1 MRIRKKTC
9 PEIEYFCNRF
19 HQCGY
24 GVMVAAPDLGS
35 GDESR
40 GGSSPPIRTNHP
52 LALPVHIIFFQIFLH
67 FFVFA
72 LSKFVFLRLLSDDV
86 SPCGSNWLHMVKTGS
101 NGNCFVWFGK
111 DCLKLILL
119 GFNAMSLF
127 GWYAFHKRAKRRPN
141 RRAGTE
147 KEMFCQKMA
156 AFSSKKGKTA
166 LIGCQIGRVGGKIE
180 LIKELT
186 NNLIKMYKK
195 IFYALGLALLFTGYT
210 FAQNAT
216 LKGKVTNQNGKA
228 VEFATVRLMQDDAM
242 ILGTTTDDKG
252 NYTLKPVPS
261 GKLDLV
267 VTFVGCTPYK
277 REGIEFSGSTVKF
290 QDVQLD
296 CGSSRKLDPVTIKD
310 IKPIFEKDQ
319 STSQQSMTAEDMGT
333 IPGKSVESAL
343 NTMSG
348 LTSGGGGTSVR
359 GNRTGQLVYMVD
371 GVRSGNDVAIAGVAS
386 MNMISGGIPAKY
398 GDGAAFVEIETKGA
412 SRRFGGMVDLY
423 DYINGYYTG
432 VMQFN
437 LTGPILKKLEKKT
450 TEAME
455 KGERKTKLSS
465 AGFFLSG
472 SISYNPGSTSYKGG
486 YYEAPQ
492 SLIDE
497 LKANPLRIEDDG
509 TIYQNTLYI
518 TKDQWGKSK
527 KRLSNASSYGGS
539 LFGKLDIRTSYID
552 VIATGKLSY
561 SAGQSYSFSNSLYN
575 TENNGFSE
583 SWTGAAMV
591 RLTQRFRPDTSS
603 IFKNAFYRI
612 QLSYEHGAGKS
623 YSKTHKEN
631 IFDYGY
637 IGKIQHTVTPYYEY
651 GTDSLNGRKLDNVYK
666 LTSFA
671 YVIDTFIA
679 GDKNPDMARYTQN
692 IFDIYGHAIMYNN
705 HIQQLG
711 GLLNGEA
718 PSNSAY
724 GLFSA
729 PGVAYNGVA
738 RSLSD
743 VLDFN
748 ASLSFD
754 IKDHGIEMGFQY
766 YQSMSHSHSVSPRGL
781 WTLMRTLANDHIQ
794 ELDEESAYG
803 TYDEFGVFTDT
814 VNYKRLVNKD
824 GQKTFD
830 KNLREKLGA
839 AEDEWIDIDR
849 YDPETYSLDMFS
861 AEELLNNGNA
871 YISYYGYDYTGKH
884 VNNKAITMDDM
895 QRWFNG
901 EDGRRDFTSI
911 GAYKPIYMA
920 GYIQDHFAIKNLFF
934 NVGVRLDVNDAN
946 QPVVK
951 DMYLYRE
958 AYTAKEVNQMNIKFS
973 DKDYKIPTSIGDN
986 YTVYV
991 QDPTASELE
1000 VTAYRNGTTWY
1011 DPQGN
1016 EVTDPTDLAQ
1026 EAGTSSLTPY
1036 LKEMPGASDQTKVS
1050 YKAFQD
1056 YTPTFE
1062 NGGISIAP
1070 RLSFSFAVS
1079 DESVF
1084 YAHYNV
1090 MTKRQNSRI
1099 SPVYYLFFEDY
1110 AKGGSYCSNTGLRPE
1125 KSIDYEVGFRQKLA
1139 DNMALN
1145 IAAYYSE
1152 KRDQVQV
1159 YRYTEAYPATYY
1171 SYTNIDFGTTQGF
1184 TIGLEMRKAKHVSF
1198 TTNYTLQ
1205 FAKGTGSSATS
1216 AANMIALGQPNL
1228 RTLTTLAFDQ
1238 RHVLNAN
1245 INLSYGRGEGK
1256 AMSINNKKI
1265 YPLENAGMNITAKAG
1280 SGLPYTRSSTIAS
1293 LTGQGA
1299 SQLVGSIYGS
1309 RMPWQYSCNVKFYKS
1324 WILKLRDNNDKRGQK
1339 LASLQAYLDVNN
1351 IFNFSNVTS
1360 VYRYTGNASDD
1371 GFLTAEEF
1379 QSYISQQTCPES
1391 FIDYYTYTMTAGRL
1405 GTARVITLGAMFN
1418 F

>member
-1 MRIRKKTC
+1 M
-9 PEIEYFCNRF
+9 
-19 HQCGY
+19 
-24 GVMVAAPDLGS
+24 
-35 GDESR
+35 
-40 GGSSPPIRTNHP
+40 
-52 LALPVHIIFFQIFLH
+52 
-67 FFVFA
+67 
-72 LSKFVFLRLLSDDV
+72 
-86 SPCGSNWLHMVKTGS
+86 
-101 NGNCFVWFGK
+101 
-111 DCLKLILL
+111 
-119 GFNAMSLF
+119 
-127 GWYAFHKRAKRRPN
+127 
-141 RRAGTE
+141 
-147 KEMFCQKMA
+147 
-156 AFSSKKGKTA
+156 
-166 LIGCQIGRVGGKIE
+166 
-180 LIKELT
+180 
-186 NNLIKMYKK
+186 
-195 IFYALGLALLFTGYT
+195 
-210 FAQNAT
+210 
-216 LKGKVTNQNGKA
+216 
-228 VEFATVRLMQDDAM
+228 
-242 ILGTTTDDKG
+242 
-252 NYTLKPVPS
+252 
-261 GKLDLV
+261 
-267 VTFVGCTPYK
+267 
-277 REGIEFSGSTVKF
+277 
-290 QDVQLD
+290 
-296 CGSSRKLDPVTIKD
+296 
-310 IKPIFEKDQ
+310 
-319 STSQQSMTAEDMGT
+319 
-333 IPGKSVESAL
+333 PGKSVASAL

-348 LTSGGGGTSVR
+348 LTSSGSGTSVR

-371 GVRSGNDVAIAGVAS
+371 GVRSGNDVAFAGVAS

-412 SRRFGGMVDLY
+412 ARRFGGSLDLY

-432 VMQFN
+432 GMQFS

-450 TEAME
+450 ADAMKE
-455 KGERKTKLSS
+455 GKRKTRLTS
-465 AGFFLSG
+465 AGFFMSG
-472 SISYNPGSTSYKGG
+472 SLSYNPGSTSAKGG

-497 LKANPLRIEDDG
+497 LKENPLRIEPDG
-509 TIYQNTLYI
+509 TTYQNTLYI

-527 KRLSNASSYGGS
+527 KRLSDATTYGGS
-539 LFGKLDIRTSYID
+539 LFGKLDIRTTNID

-561 SAGQSYSFSNSLYN
+561 SAGQSYSFTNSLYN
-575 TENNGFSE
+575 TEHNGFSE
-583 SWTGAAMV
+583 SWSGAAMM
-591 RLTQRFRPDTSS
+591 RLTQRFHPDTSS
-603 IFKNAFYRI
+603 IFKSAFYRI
-612 QLSYEHGAGKS
+612 QFSYEHGAGKS

-631 IFDYGY
+631 IFDYGH
-637 IGKIQHTVTPYYEY
+637 IGKIQHTVTPYYEL
-651 GTDSLNGRKLDNVYK
+651 GSDSLNGRKLDNVYR

-679 GDKNPDMARYTQN
+679 GDKNADMARYTQN
-692 IFDIYGHAIMYNN
+692 IFDIYGKSILYDN

-718 PSNSAY
+718 PSGAAY

-743 VLDFN
+743 VLDLN

-781 WTLMRTLANDHIQ
+781 WTLMRTLANDHIR
-794 ELDEESAYG
+794 ELDESSAYG

-814 VNYKRLVNKD
+814 VKYNRLVNKE

-830 KNLREKLGA
+830 RNLREKLGA

-849 YDPETYSLDMFS
+849 YDPETFSLDMFS
-861 AEELLNNGNA
+861 AEELFNNGNA
-871 YISYYGYDYTGKH
+871 YVSYYGYDYTGKH
-884 VNNKAITMDDM
+884 SNNKAITMDDM
-895 QRWFNG
+895 QKWFNG

-958 AYTAKEVNQMNIKFS
+958 AFTAKEVNQMNVKFT
-973 DKDYKIPTSIGDN
+973 DKDYRIPASIGDD
-986 YTVYV
+986 YVVYV
-991 QDPTASELE
+991 QDPSASELE

-1026 EAGTSSLTPY
+1026 AASIANLTPY

-1056 YTPTFE
+1056 YTPTLE

-1070 RLSFSFAVS
+1070 RLSFSFAVN
-1079 DESVF
+1079 DRSVF

-1110 AKGGSYCSNTGLRPE
+1110 AKNGSYCSNTGLKPE
-1125 KSIDYEVGFRQKLA
+1125 KSIDYEVGFRQQLA

-1145 IAAYYSE
+1145 LSAYYSE

-1205 FAKGTGSSATS
+1205 FAKGTGSSSTS
-1216 AANMIALGQPNL
+1216 AQNIIAAGQPNL
-1228 RTLTTLAFDQ
+1228 RTLTTLAYDQ

-1245 INLSYGRGEGK
+1245 VNLSCGAGDGLPLT
-1256 AMSINNKKI
+1256 INNKKI
-1265 YPLENAGMNITAKAG
+1265 YPMENAGMNITAKAG

-1299 SQLVGSIYGS
+1299 NQLVGSIYGS
-1309 RMPWQYSCNVKFYKS
+1309 RMPWQYSCNIKLYKY
-1324 WILKLRDNNDKRGQK
+1324 WRLKLKNNDDKRGRRD
-1339 LASLQAYLDVNN
+1339 ATLQTYLDINN
-1351 IFNFSNVTS
+1351 IFNFSNITS

-1379 QSYISQQTCPES
+1379 QNYISQQTCPES
-1391 FIDYYTYTMTAGRL
+1391 FIDYYTYVMTAGRL
-1405 GTARVITLGAMFN
+1405 GSARVITLGAMFN

>member
-1 MRIRKKTC
+1 
-9 PEIEYFCNRF
+9 
-19 HQCGY
+19 
-24 GVMVAAPDLGS
+24 
-35 GDESR
+35 
-40 GGSSPPIRTNHP
+40 
-52 LALPVHIIFFQIFLH
+52 
-67 FFVFA
+67 
-72 LSKFVFLRLLSDDV
+72 
-86 SPCGSNWLHMVKTGS
+86 
-101 NGNCFVWFGK
+101 
-111 DCLKLILL
+111 
-119 GFNAMSLF
+119 
-127 GWYAFHKRAKRRPN
+127 
-141 RRAGTE
+141 
-147 KEMFCQKMA
+147 
-156 AFSSKKGKTA
+156 
-166 LIGCQIGRVGGKIE
+166 
-180 LIKELT
+180 
-186 NNLIKMYKK
+186 MYKK
-195 IFYALGLALLFTGYT
+195 IFFALGLALLMTGYT

-216 LKGKVTNQNGKA
+216 LKGKVTNQDGKP
-228 VEFATVRLMQDDAM
+228 VEFANVRLMQEDAM
-242 ILGTTTDDKG
+242 ILGASTDENG

-267 VTFVGCTPYK
+267 VTYAGCTPYK
-277 REGIEFSGSTVKF
+277 MEGIEFRGSTVKF
-290 QDVQLD
+290 QDVQIN
-296 CGSSRKLDPVTIKD
+296 CGGKTLKEFKVKAE
-310 IKPIFEKDQ
+310 KPIFEKDQ
-319 STSQQSMTAEDMGT
+319 SASQQSMTSEDMENMS
-333 IPGKSVESAL
+333 GKSIESAL

-348 LTSGGGGTSVR
+348 LTTSSGGGTSVR
-359 GNRTGQLVYMVD
+359 GNRSGQLVYMVD
-371 GVRSGNDVAIAGVAS
+371 GVRSGNDVAFAGVAS

-412 SRRFGGMVDLY
+412 ARRFGGSLDLY
-423 DYINGYYTG
+423 NYINGYYTTG
-432 VMQFN
+432 MQFS
-437 LTGPILKKLEKKT
+437 LTGPILKGLEKKT
-450 TEAME
+450 ADAMKE
-455 KGERKTKLSS
+455 GKRKSKLNS

-472 SISYNPGSTSYKGG
+472 SASYNPGSTSAKGG

-509 TIYQNTLYI
+509 TVYQNTLYI

-527 KRLSNASSYGGS
+527 KRLSNATSYGGS

-552 VIATGKLSY
+552 VIATGKFSY

-575 TENNGFSE
+575 TENNGFSK
-583 SWTGAAMV
+583 SWTGAAMA

-603 IFKNAFYRI
+603 IFQNAFYRI
-612 QLSYEHGAGKS
+612 QFSYEHGEGLS
-623 YSKTHKEN
+623 YSKTHKDN
-631 IFDYGY
+631 LFDYGY
-637 IGKIQHTVTPYYEY
+637 IGQIKHTATPYYEL
-651 GTDSLNGRKLDNVYK
+651 GSDSLNGRLQSNVYR

-692 IFDIYGHAIMYNN
+692 VFDRFGSDIVYNN
-705 HIQQLG
+705 YIQTYG

-718 PSNSAY
+718 PNGAY
-724 GLFSA
+724 GMFSA
-729 PGVAYNGVA
+729 PGICYNGYGKS
-738 RSLSD
+738 RSD

-766 YQSMSHSHSVSPRGL
+766 YQSISSSYSVSPRGL
-781 WTLMRTLANDHIQ
+781 WTLMRELANDHIQ
-794 ELDEESAYG
+794 ELDENSAYG
-803 TYDEFGVFTDT
+803 TYANGVFTDT
-814 VNYKRLVNKD
+814 INYKRLVNKE

-830 KNLREKLGA
+830 RNLREKLGA

-849 YDPETYSLDMFS
+849 YDPSTYSLDMFS

-871 YISYYGYDYTGKH
+871 YVSYYGYDYTGKN
-884 VNNKAITMDDM
+884 VNTKSITMDDM
-895 QRWFNG
+895 QKWFNG
-901 EDGRRDFTSI
+901 EDGKRDFSTI

-946 QPVVK
+946 QPMVK

-958 AYTAKEVNQMNIKFS
+958 AYTAKEVNQMGVTFT
-973 DKDYKIPTSIGDN
+973 DKGYSIPNSIGED

-991 QDPTASELE
+991 QDPTASEIE

-1026 EAGTSSLTPY
+1026 AAATTQLTPF

-1056 YTPTFE
+1056 YTPTLE

-1079 DESVF
+1079 DQSVF

-1125 KSIDYEVGFRQKLA
+1125 KSIDYEVGFRQQLA
-1139 DNMALN
+1139 TNMALN
-1145 IAAYYSE
+1145 ISAYYSE

-1159 YRYTEAYPATYY
+1159 YRFTEAYPATYY

-1184 TIGLEMRKAKHVSF
+1184 TIGLEMRKAKHVGFSA
-1198 TTNYTLQ
+1198 NYTLQ
-1205 FAKGTGSSATS
+1205 FAKGTGSDATS
-1216 AANMIALGQPNL
+1216 AATLISSGQPNL

-1245 INLSYGRGEGK
+1245 INLSCGRQEGGYITVK
-1256 AMSINNKKI
+1256 NRQI
-1265 YPLENAGMNITAKAG
+1265 YPLENTGLNITAKAG
-1280 SGLPYTRSSTIAS
+1280 SGLPYTRSSTIQS

-1299 SQLVGSIYGS
+1299 YQLVGSIYGS
-1309 RMPWQYSCNVKFYKS
+1309 RMPWQYSCNVKLYKY
-1324 WILKLRDNNDKRGQK
+1324 WLFKLKDSDDQRGQK
-1339 LASLQAYLDVNN
+1339 IGSLQAYLDINN
-1351 IFNFSNVTS
+1351 IFNFSNVSS

-1379 QSYISQQTCPES
+1379 QNYISQQTCPES
-1391 FIDYYTYTMTAGRL
+1391 YIDYYTYVMTAGRL
-1405 GTARVITLGAMFN
+1405 GSARVITLGATFN

>member
-1 MRIRKKTC
+1 
-9 PEIEYFCNRF
+9 
-19 HQCGY
+19 
-24 GVMVAAPDLGS
+24 
-35 GDESR
+35 
-40 GGSSPPIRTNHP
+40 
-52 LALPVHIIFFQIFLH
+52 
-67 FFVFA
+67 
-72 LSKFVFLRLLSDDV
+72 
-86 SPCGSNWLHMVKTGS
+86 
-101 NGNCFVWFGK
+101 
-111 DCLKLILL
+111 
-119 GFNAMSLF
+119 
-127 GWYAFHKRAKRRPN
+127 
-141 RRAGTE
+141 
-147 KEMFCQKMA
+147 
-156 AFSSKKGKTA
+156 
-166 LIGCQIGRVGGKIE
+166 
-180 LIKELT
+180 
-186 NNLIKMYKK
+186 MYKK
-195 IFYALGLALLFTGYT
+195 IFYALGLALLMTGYT

-216 LKGKVTNQNGKA
+216 LKGKVTDQNGKP
-228 VEFATVRLMQDDAM
+228 VEFANVRLMQEDDM
-242 ILGTTTDDKG
+242 ILGTTTDEHG

-261 GKLDLV
+261 GKLDLI
-267 VTFVGCTPYK
+267 VTYSGCAKYK
-277 REGIEFSGSTVKF
+277 REGIAFSGSTVKF
-290 QDVQLD
+290 QDVQIN
-296 CGSSRKLDPVTIKD
+296 CGKNLKEIVVTD
-310 IKPIFEKDQ
+310 TKPIFEKDQ
-319 STSQQSMTAEDMGT
+319 VVAQQTMTAEDMET
-333 IPGKSVESAL
+333 MSGKSVSSAL

-348 LTSGGGGTSVR
+348 LTTTSGGGTSIR

-371 GVRSGNDVAIAGVAS
+371 GVRSGNDVAFAGVAS
-386 MNMISGGIPAKY
+386 TTMISGGIPAKY
-398 GDGAAFVEIETKGA
+398 GDGAGFVEIETKGA
-412 SRRFGGMVDLY
+412 SRSFKGSVDMY
-423 DYINGYYTG
+423 DVINGYYTG
-432 VMQFN
+432 GMQFS
-437 LTGPILKKLEKKT
+437 LTGPILKKLQKRT
-450 TEAME
+450 DSLMSIH
-455 KGERKTKLSS
+455 ERKTKLNS

-472 SISYNPGSTSYKGG
+472 SLSYNPGSTSAKGG

-509 TIYQNTLYI
+509 VNYNNTLYI

-527 KRLSNASSYGGS
+527 KRLSNATSYGGS

-561 SAGQSYSFSNSLYN
+561 SEGQSYSFSNSLYN
-575 TENNGFSE
+575 TENNGFSK
-583 SWTGAAMV
+583 SWTGAAML

-603 IFKNAFYRI
+603 IFQNAFYRI
-612 QLSYEHGAGKS
+612 QFSYERGSGMS
-623 YSKTHKEN
+623 YSKKHKEN

-637 IGKIQHTVTPYYEY
+637 IGEIRHKVTPYYEL
-651 GTDSLNGRKLDNVYK
+651 GSDSLYGRKLDNVYR

-671 YVIDTFIA
+671 YLIDTFIP
-679 GDKNPDMARYTQN
+679 GDKNPDLARYTENVFGTFGSN
-692 IFDIYGHAIMYNN
+692 ILYDN
-705 HIQQLG
+705 HIQSLG

-718 PSNSAY
+718 PSGAAY

-729 PGVAYNGVA
+729 PGVAYNGIG

-743 VLDFN
+743 VLDFS

-766 YQSMSHSHSVSPRGL
+766 YQSISHSHSVSPRGL
-781 WTLMRTLANDHIQ
+781 WTLMRTLANDHIR
-794 ELDEESAYG
+794 ELDENSAYG
-803 TYDEFGVFTDT
+803 TYDETGTVFTDT
-814 VNYKRLVNKD
+814 VNYKRLVNKES
-824 GQKTFD
+824 QKVFD
-830 KNLREKLGA
+830 RNLREKLGA

-895 QRWFNG
+895 QKWFNG
-901 EDGRRDFTSI
+901 EDGKRDFTSI

-958 AYTAKEVNQMNIKFS
+958 AYTAKEVSQMNVKFT
-973 DKDYKIPTSIGDN
+973 DKDYRIPASIGDD

-991 QDPTASELE
+991 QDPTAAEME
-1000 VTAYRNGTTWY
+1000 VTAYRSGTTWY

-1016 EVTDPTDLAQ
+1016 EVTDPADLAQ
-1026 EAGTSSLTPY
+1026 AASSANLTPY

-1056 YTPTFE
+1056 YTPTLE

-1090 MTKRQNSRI
+1090 MSKRQNSRI
-1099 SPVYYLFFEDY
+1099 SPVYYLFIEDY
-1110 AKGGSYCSNTGLRPE
+1110 AKGGSQCSNTGLKPE
-1125 KSIDYEVGFRQKLA
+1125 KSIDYEVGFRQKLSE
-1139 DNMALN
+1139 NMALN
-1145 IAAYYSE
+1145 MSAYYSE

-1184 TIGLEMRKAKHVSF
+1184 TIGLEMRKTKHVSF

-1205 FAKGTGSSATS
+1205 FAKGTGSSSTS
-1216 AANMIALGQPNL
+1216 AANMIAMGQPNL

-1245 INLSYGRGEGK
+1245 INLSNGRSEGVK
-1256 AMSINNKKI
+1256 LPLKKKEVF
-1265 YPLENAGMNITAKAG
+1265 PLENAGMSITAKAG
-1280 SGLPYTRSSTIAS
+1280 SGLPYTRSSTIVS

-1309 RMPWQYSCNVKFYKS
+1309 RMPWQYSCNMKFYKY
-1324 WILKLRDNNDKRGQK
+1324 WFFKMKKTEDKREQK
-1339 LASLQAYLDVNN
+1339 IASLQAYLDISN
-1351 IFNFSNVTS
+1351 IFNFSNITS

-1391 FIDYYTYTMTAGRL
+1391 YIDYYTYAMTAGRL
-1405 GTARVITLGAMFN
+1405 GSARVITLGAMFN

>member
-1 MRIRKKTC
+1 
-9 PEIEYFCNRF
+9 
-19 HQCGY
+19 
-24 GVMVAAPDLGS
+24 
-35 GDESR
+35 
-40 GGSSPPIRTNHP
+40 
-52 LALPVHIIFFQIFLH
+52 
-67 FFVFA
+67 
-72 LSKFVFLRLLSDDV
+72 
-86 SPCGSNWLHMVKTGS
+86 
-101 NGNCFVWFGK
+101 
-111 DCLKLILL
+111 
-119 GFNAMSLF
+119 
-127 GWYAFHKRAKRRPN
+127 
-141 RRAGTE
+141 
-147 KEMFCQKMA
+147 
-156 AFSSKKGKTA
+156 
-166 LIGCQIGRVGGKIE
+166 
-180 LIKELT
+180 
-186 NNLIKMYKK
+186 MYKK
-195 IFYALGLALLFTGYT
+195 IFFALGLALLMTGYT

-216 LKGKVTNQNGKA
+216 LKGKVTKEDGSP
-228 VEFATVRLMQDDAM
+228 VEFANVRLMQEDAM
-242 ILGTTTDDKG
+242 ILGTTTDEKG

-261 GKLDLV
+261 GKLDLI
-267 VTFVGCTPYK
+267 VTYTGCTPFK
-277 REGIEFSGSTVKF
+277 MKGISFSGSVVKF
-290 QDVQLD
+290 QDVQIQ
-296 CGSSRKLDPVTIKD
+296 CGKILKTIEVTAE
-310 IKPIFEKDQ
+310 KPIFEPSEPNQQAMDAKDMENM
-319 STSQQSMTAEDMGT
+319 S
-333 IPGKSVESAL
+333 GKSVSSAL

-348 LTSGGGGTSVR
+348 LTQSSGGTSIR
-359 GNRTGQLVYMVD
+359 GNRTGQLVYLVD
-371 GVRSGNDVAIAGVAS
+371 GVRSGNDVPFSSVAS

-412 SRRFGGMVDLY
+412 SRKFGGQLDIY
-423 DYINGYYTG
+423 DNINGYYSG
-432 VMQFN
+432 GMQFS
-437 LTGPILKKLEKKT
+437 LTGPILKTVEKNSAKAFN
-450 TEAME
+450 EG
-455 KGERKTKLSS
+455 KRKTKLNS

-472 SISYNPGSTSYKGG
+472 SLSYNPGSTSAKGG

-497 LKANPLRIEDDG
+497 LKANPLHVEDDG

-527 KRLSNASSYGGS
+527 KRLSNATSYGGN
-539 LFGKLDIRTSYID
+539 LLGKLDIRTTYID
-552 VIATGKLSY
+552 LIATGKFGY
-561 SAGQSYSFSNSLYN
+561 SAGQSYSFANSLYN

-583 SWTGAAMV
+583 SWSGAAMV

-603 IFKNAFYRI
+603 IFQNVFYRL
-612 QLSYEHGAGKS
+612 QFSYDHSAGKS

-631 IFDYGY
+631 LFDYGY
-637 IGKIQHTVTPYYEY
+637 IGKIEHKVTPYYEF
-651 GTDSLNGRKLDNVYK
+651 GSDSLNGRKLDNVYK

-671 YVIDTFIA
+671 YLIDTFVA
-679 GDKNPDMARYTQN
+679 GDRNPDLARYTQN
-692 IFDIYGHAIMYNN
+692 IFDLYGSSILYNN
-705 HIQQLG
+705 HIQSLG

-718 PSNSAY
+718 PSGAAY

-729 PGVAYNGVA
+729 PGVAYNGVG
-738 RSLSD
+738 RSLTD

-748 ASLSFD
+748 ANLSFD
-754 IKDHGIEMGFQY
+754 IKNHGIEMGFQY
-766 YQSMSHSHSVSPRGL
+766 YQSMNHSHSVSPRGL

-794 ELDEESAYG
+794 ELDESSAHG
-803 TYDEFGVFTDT
+803 TYDEYGVFTDT
-814 VNYKRLVNKD
+814 VIYNRLVNKE

-861 AEELLNNGNA
+861 AEELFNNGNA
-871 YISYYGYDYTGKH
+871 YVSYYGYDYTGKH

-958 AYTAKEVNQMNIKFS
+958 AYTAKEVNQMNISFS
-973 DKDYKIPTSIGDN
+973 DKDYKIPSSIGDD

-1000 VTAYRNGTTWY
+1000 VTAYRNGTVWY

-1056 YTPTFE
+1056 YTPTME
-1062 NGGISIAP
+1062 NGGISVAP
-1070 RLSFSFAVS
+1070 RLSFSFSVNDA
-1079 DESVF
+1079 SVF

-1099 SPVYYLFFEDY
+1099 NPVYYLFFEDY
-1110 AKGGSYCSNTGLRPE
+1110 AKGGSYCSNTGLKPE
-1125 KSIDYEVGFRQKLA
+1125 KSIDYEVGFRQKLGT
-1139 DNMALN
+1139 NMALS

-1159 YRYTEAYPATYY
+1159 YRYTEAYPSTYY

-1184 TIGLEMRKAKHVSF
+1184 TIGLEMRKVKHVSF

-1205 FAKGTGSSATS
+1205 FAKGTGSSSTS

-1245 INLSYGRGEGK
+1245 INLSCGPSEGGK
-1256 AMSINNKKI
+1256 MFIKKKEV
-1265 YPLENAGMNITAKAG
+1265 YPLENTGLNITAKAG
-1280 SGLPYTRSSTIAS
+1280 SGLPYTRSSTISS
-1293 LTGQGA
+1293 LTGQGS

-1309 RMPWQYSCNVKFYKS
+1309 RMPWQYSCNVKLYKY
-1324 WILKLRDNNDKRGQK
+1324 WLLKLKSNDDKRGERN
-1339 LASLQAYLDVNN
+1339 ATLQAYLDINN
-1351 IFNFSNVTS
+1351 IFNFSNVSS

-1371 GFLTAEEF
+1371 GFLTAAEF
-1379 QSYISQQTCPES
+1379 QNYISQQTCPES

-1405 GTARVITLGAMFN
+1405 GSARVITLGAMFN